1 MKRQN
6 PTQQISVRLPA
17 RDHQRLML
25 EAERQGTTVAE
36 IARQRIQLAEKQ
48 IELRDMISSLLSH
61 ITKNTFVITS
71 NVAGL
76 SLEESESTR
85 ISIEKQLKRRLK

>member
-1 MKRQN
+1 MKRQS
-6 PTQQISVRLPA
+6 PTKQVSVRLPA
-17 RDHQRLML
+17 RDHQRLVL

-36 IARQRIQLAEKQ
+36 VARQRIQLAEKQ

-61 ITKNTFVITS
+61 ITKNIFVITA

-76 SLEESESTR
+76 NPDESEAAR